1 MLVTAYVVWG
11 KAVHVADKYGVDTAA
26 VAEAFAAATH
36 VTADKLAGSG
46 QERAGK
52 EIREVRNYLFA
63 IMYMIFGIV
72 GNQGSSQTDDVDM
85 GDWVEY
91 RELSDKG
98 LRKGLISDNPNPN
111 RTQCKIPAKTPL
123 TQTLSAGIHPLSCPA
138 TMRP

>member
-1 MLVTAYVVWG
+1 M
-11 KAVHVADKYGVDTAA
+11 HVADKYGVDTAA

-72 GNQGSSQTDDVDM
+72 GNQGSSQTDIE
-85 GDWVEY
+85 DWLAK
-91 RELSDKG
+91 REVSDEGALLKGSGEWDLLS
-98 LRKGLISDNPNPN
+98 
-111 RTQCKIPAKTPL
+111 
-123 TQTLSAGIHPLSCPA
+123 
-138 TMRP
+138 